1 LEGAEEV
8 PFEGIF
14 FASFPPPFHGG
25 GEVDK
30 NIVFVAAAKPPPQK
44 QYFVTTYQLG
54 LSDRATMLLS
64 ETLTVSVGKM
74 RVGKGDTNVVYI
86 RAAGW

>member
-64 ETLTVSVGKM
+64 ETLTVFMGKM

>member
-1 LEGAEEV
+1 MICKRFRVGNYL
-8 PFEGIF
+8 
-14 FASFPPPFHGG
+14 
-25 GEVDK
+25 
-30 NIVFVAAAKPPPQK
+30 PQ
-44 QYFVTTYQLG
+44 QVNLQDGHWQPSATILYLLG

-64 ETLTVSVGKM
+64 ETLTVFVGKM